1 MNDLDLSDDKLKEI
15 IKAMF
20 RAEQSIMA
28 FRALQIGGYEN

>member
-20 RAEQSIMA
+20 KAEQSIMI
-28 FRALQIGGYEN
+28 FRALQIAGYEN